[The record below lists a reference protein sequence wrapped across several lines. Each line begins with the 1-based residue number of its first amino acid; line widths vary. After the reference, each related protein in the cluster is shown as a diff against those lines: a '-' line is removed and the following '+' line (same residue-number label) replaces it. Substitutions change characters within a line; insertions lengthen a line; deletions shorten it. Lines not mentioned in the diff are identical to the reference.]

1 MYKLFILIPFL
12 FHLSLSAQDSTFA
25 RNMIKTLTSEK
36 FSGRGYVNH
45 GVDKA
50 ADFLEETFKSYGLKP
65 LNQKSYSQF
74 FTSSMNTFPGK
85 MKVKVDG
92 KQLVPG
98 VHYIVAPESKALKG
112 SFTFHKRDSVTYE
125 ADQLPV
131 IISLQKK
138 LTWSVATGQADY
150 TVIELLKD
158 SFPKTIQ
165 QLDINIEAKLISA
178 YKLRNICGYI
188 PGSEKPD
195 SFIVFS
201 AHYDHLGN
209 MGAKTIFPGAND
221 NASGTAMLLSMMKYY
236 SMPEHKPKCSIAFIS
251 FAAEEAGLL
260 GSAYF
265 VNNPLIPLTKIK
277 FLINLDLLGTGDE
290 GITVVN
296 ATEFKKEFNSL
307 KELNE
312 KNKYL
317 PLIKPRGKAKNSD
330 HYWFSEKG
338 VPCFFIYTMGGI
350 KAYHDVYDIERTLP
364 LTKFKEV
371 FYLLRDFSGRL
382 ME

>member
-1 MYKLFILIPFL
+1 MIRILLLFFLIFN
-12 FHLSLSAQDSTFA
+12 LSLPAQDTAFA
-25 RNMIKTLTSEK
+25 RSILKTLCSQK
-36 FSGRGYVNH
+36 FSGRGYVNK

-50 ADFLEETFKSYGLKP
+50 ADYLEQIFKGYGLKP

-74 FTSSMNTFPGK
+74 YTSTINTFPGK
-85 MKVKVDG
+85 MNVKADG

-98 VHYIVAPESKALKG
+98 VHYIVSPESKSLKG
-112 SFTFHKRDSVTYE
+112 TYSLTKRDSVTYVHDSP
-125 ADQLPV
+125 ALM
-131 IISLQKK
+131 ISLQKK
-138 LTWSVATGQADY
+138 LTWSVSIIQENY
-150 TVIELLKD
+150 TIVELLKD
-158 SFPKTIQ
+158 SFPEGIK
-165 QLDINIEAKLISA
+165 QLDIQIENKLISN

-201 AHYDHLGN
+201 AHYDHLGK
-209 MGAKTIFPGAND
+209 MGANTIFPGAND
-221 NASGTAMLLSMMKYY
+221 NASGTAMLLSLMRYY
-236 SMPEHKPKCSIAFIS
+236 AMPEHKPKCSIAFIGFS
-251 FAAEEAGLL
+251 AEEAGLL

-265 VNNPLIPLTKIK
+265 VNNPLIPLNKIK

-312 KNKYL
+312 QNKYL
-317 PLIKPRGKAKNSD
+317 PLVKPRGKARNSD

-371 FYLLRDFSGRL
+371 FCLLRDFSGSL